1 MEDNKNAMR
10 LDDEKLEQAAGGWGS
25 TPYTECG
32 VYQELLRIK
41 NEVDVDEFKY
51 QLELFQ
57 KRECPNNKD
66 TFYCRNCPVRNE
78 WWF

>member
-1 MEDNKNAMR
+1 MEDKKNAMR
-10 LDDEKLEQAAGGWGS
+10 LDEEKLEQVPGGWGS

-57 KRECPNNKD
+57 KRECPENKD
-66 TFYCRNCPVRNE
+66 DFYCRNCPVRNE